1 MATETNGEEP
11 VVRAQVPGIEP
22 DEVKVEV
29 KDGVLMVSGEHSEEH
44 EEKKEGYVRRESH
57 YGSFSRSVTLPPGVD
72 ADQVKT
78 AVENGTVKVTIA
90 AAERG

>member
-1 MATETNGEEP
+1 MATETNGNEL

-22 DEVKVEV
+22 GEVKVEV
-29 KDGVLMVSGEHSEEH
+29 KDGVLTVSGEHREER

-78 AVENGTVKVTIA
+78 DVEDGTVKVTLA
-90 AAERG
+90 SPEDT